1 MTQLVLGGIA
11 VALHAGAPDVQYGY
25 AGGATDVVLSDGRP
39 VRMRHWNK
47 RLITITGSGWM
58 ATGLDALDWDAE
70 HELLSPVPLRVSG
83 AGPVLALTADARPD
97 VAPTALALVGEH
109 WRPTTVTVSGRTAT
123 VAPVAGASLYTVAW
137 FPKFTVLCDPP
148 DDGYSAG
155 TVTWQLICREV

>member
-83 AGPVLALTADARPD
+83 TGPALALTADSRPD
-97 VAPTALALVGEH
+97 VAATALALVGED
-109 WRPTTVTVSGRTAT
+109 WRPTGVTVSGRSAMVTSVTGAT
-123 VAPVAGASLYTVAW
+123 LYTVAW
-137 FPKFTVLCDPP
+137 FPKFAVLCDPP
-148 DDGYSAG
+148 DDDYSAG